1 MKEINKVLNKNQLKV
16 VDIFKKKINQKYD
29 IANIIIFGSTVKGGD
44 EEGSDLDILV
54 VTKPKLSHQDR
65 HEIQKAATKLNWQYD
80 TNISTIIVDEYNWE
94 KGPYSLMLIKEE
106 VLRDGVT
113 V

>member
-1 MKEINKVLNKNQLKV
+1 MKDINEVLNKNQLDV
-16 VDIFKKKINQKYD
+16 VDIFKKNISRKYE
-29 IANIIIFGSTVKGGD
+29 IASIIIFGSTVRGEGG
-44 EEGSDLDILV
+44 EGSDLDILV
-54 VTKPKLSHQDR
+54 VTKTKLSHQDR
-65 HEIQKAATKLNWQYD
+65 HEIQKEATKLNWQYD

-94 KGPYSLMLIKEE
+94 KGLYSLMLIKEE